1 MFWITYV
8 VQFYSLFA
16 IFNLL
21 IDNYSKEEILLQ
33 IDFIQRSVSYSIL
46 DYQWQHTYFTWYQ
59 YSKKYCTF
67 QKSTNGQE
75 IHIQMIYKRTDPAI
89 LDAEL
94 SYG

>member
-8 VQFYSLFA
+8 VQFYSLLA

-46 DYQWQHTYFTWYQ
+46 DYQWHTRTLPGINAPRNIAHFIKVQTDKKFISRWYLREQ
-59 YSKKYCTF
+59 
-67 QKSTNGQE
+67 
-75 IHIQMIYKRTDPAI
+75 IQPSWT
-89 LDAEL
+89 LN
-94 SYG
+94 